1 MPLID
6 LQTNLRDLKY
16 GDFGVEPPLVTK
28 DINDAPSPNSLAM
41 EVTRRTD
48 DLKRITTLLTTGPG
62 LKHIVNQTALSVVEK
77 SIQSNS
83 AGKTGIGKILSGGW
97 SSAKSI
103 ASMIAQVPVN
113 GTGTHFVE
121 GFMGKRGY
129 LPKVQGH
136 RSALN
141 GEVINTKI
149 EGRERQEER
158 GALLTK
164 FDTFGTQTANISI
177 TDAGETTSEQAKK
190 SRKQKR
196 QEALDAATSTKAE
209 DLDKEYYAS
218 GVGSEPIG
226 FKAVELSQNTRA
238 QGLYTRVAQGFEQI
252 SLTPTEVQSPEDKN
266 GDSYTLRPKDR
277 ITAKFPKR
285 GSIGIVNGLDTQAIE
300 EKTKEAFKDII
311 DFNFKVIT
319 PQSSQDQVPDVTIL
333 PFRAYLDNF
342 NDSYSADWSSFKYL
356 GRAEDFRSYQ
366 GFSRSITFGFKVAA
380 SSVDE
385 LKPLYAKL
393 NLLAGT
399 TAPTYSTNNFMRGNF
414 VAITIGGYLVQE
426 PGVIESVTFDWN
438 TDYTWQTST
447 YGTNEDGNFERLTDL
462 DRGLEDIPE
471 VPTVLDVSITFSPTH
486 TIAPQFGN
494 KFIGRKN
501 RLAKPEIE
509 LDEVVVTTIPEEDE
523 QI

>member
-16 GDFGVEPPLVTK
+16 GDFGAESPLVTK

-48 DLKRITTLLTTGPG
+48 DLKRITSLLTTGPG
-62 LKHIVNQTALSVVEK
+62 LKHIANQTALSVVEK
-77 SIQSNS
+77 SIQSKS
-83 AGKTGIGKILSGGW
+83 KGRSFIGKVLTGGW
-97 SSAKSI
+97 SSAKAI
-103 ASMIAQVPVN
+103 ASMVAQVPVN

-136 RSALN
+136 RASLN
-141 GEVINTKI
+141 GELINTKI
-149 EGRERQEER
+149 EGDDRREER

-164 FDTFGTQTANISI
+164 FDDFGTTTADLSI
-177 TDAGETTSEQAKK
+177 TDAGRTSLEDAKR
-190 SRKQKR
+190 SRKQRR
-196 QEALDAATSTKAE
+196 QDALSNNTPTKPE

-218 GVGSEPIG
+218 GVGSKPVG
-226 FKAVELSQNTRA
+226 FKATELIQNTRA
-238 QGLYTRVAQGFEQI
+238 EGLYTRVAQGFEQI
-252 SLTPTEVQSPEDKN
+252 SLTPTEVESPKDKN
-266 GDSYTLRPKDR
+266 GETYKLKPKDR
-277 ITAKFPKR
+277 ITAKFPTR
-285 GSIGIVNGLDTQAIE
+285 GSIGIVDALDTKAIE

-319 PQSSQDQVPDVTIL
+319 PQSTQDEVPDVTIL
-333 PFRAYLDNF
+333 PFRAYLDSF
-342 NDSYSADWSSFKYL
+342 NDSYTGDWDSFKYL

-438 TDYTWQTST
+438 TDYTWQTSA
-447 YGTNEDGNFERLTDL
+447 YGENDEGTFERLTDL
-462 DRGLEDIPE
+462 DKGLEGIPE

-486 TIAPQFGN
+486 TITPQFGN
-494 KFIGRKN
+494 TFIGRKN
-501 RLAKPEIE
+501 RLSKPEIE
-509 LDEVVVTTIPEEDE
+509 LDEVIVTTLPKNE
-523 QI
+523 